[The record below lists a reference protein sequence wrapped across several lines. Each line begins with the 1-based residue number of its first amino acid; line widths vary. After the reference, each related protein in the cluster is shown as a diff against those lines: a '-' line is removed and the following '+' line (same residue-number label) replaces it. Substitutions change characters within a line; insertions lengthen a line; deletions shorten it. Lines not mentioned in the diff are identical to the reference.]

1 MFARL
6 NPECRCDEVDNVN
19 VLVQD
24 LRLCSVKQCEDVRRC
39 FCFQLITPTKTWML
53 QADSEK
59 IRQDWIR
66 ATQSSII
73 TAFST
78 TSDQEDAE
86 LKSDDDDDD
95 DVEAE
100 DGIMMEGFLFKRATN
115 AFKTWSRRWFSIKNH
130 QILYQSKFKNKTTV
144 MVEDLR
150 LCLVTPCEETRRCCC
165 FQIITPTKSVTL
177 QADSEETRQGWISAI
192 QSSIITAFNS
202 TSGQEVKSVLTTG
215 PSQKDESP
223 VQKIRAIEGNDTCCE
238 CGRPEPEWA
247 SVNQGITL
255 CIRCSGIHRSLGV
268 NISRVRSLILDTWTP
283 ETIQLMCER
292 GNNMMNLI
300 YEARREELG
309 IRKPQPGDSRDDVE
323 SYIRAKYIQQRF
335 IRKEPDQE
343 PQLLSEEPRLLAEEP
358 RLLAEE
364 PRLC

>member
-1 MFARL
+1 MTRIVFMT
-6 NPECRCDEVDNVN
+6 RCGHMKY
-19 VLVQD
+19 
-24 LRLCSVKQCEDVRRC
+24 R
-39 FCFQLITPTKTWML
+39 
-53 QADSEK
+53 
-59 IRQDWIR
+59 
-66 ATQSSII
+66 
-73 TAFST
+73 
-78 TSDQEDAE
+78 
-86 LKSDDDDDD
+86 
-95 DVEAE
+95 
-100 DGIMMEGFLFKRATN
+100 
-115 AFKTWSRRWFSIKNH
+115 
-130 QILYQSKFKNKTTV
+130 
-144 MVEDLR
+144 
-150 LCLVTPCEETRRCCC
+150 
-165 FQIITPTKSVTL
+165 SVTL

-247 SVNQGITL
+247 SVNLGITL

-268 NISRVRSLILDTWTP
+268 NISRVRSLILDRWTP

-309 IRKPQPGDSRDDVE
+309 IRKAQPGDSRDDVE

-335 IRKEPDQE
+335 IRKKPDQE
-343 PQLLSEEPRLLAEEP
+343 PQLLSKEPQEPRLLAVEPRLLAVEPRLLAEELQKMAKMLEKELQLMAEILQ
-358 RLLAEE
+358 LLNIK
-364 PRLC
+364 CH